1 LGVLPVGRVR
11 PRAHR
16 DPLGR
21 LRGGQRRRQRL
32 VERDRQLAQ
41 LLLGRAGRLGVA
53 QGALGLGGRRQPLL
67 VLGREPPVGLVQ
79 LRDVLAHPSA
89 QRHGGTPSVSVSAVG
104 CIRSGARVRGP
115 PACRGGGHPAPALY
129 AVRSMLMVRQPS
141 INAQR
146 RTPLSTERIIEAA
159 LRIVDGQGL
168 ARLTMRRLG
177 DALEVEAMAIYHHLP
192 RGKEQLLDALV
203 THVASSPAQA
213 DGAASAGWREPLR
226 RWAAGYR
233 ERLLAHAGVLPLL
246 VTRRNS

>member
-1 LGVLPVGRVR
+1 
-11 PRAHR
+11 
-16 DPLGR
+16 
-21 LRGGQRRRQRL
+21 
-32 VERDRQLAQ
+32 
-41 LLLGRAGRLGVA
+41 
-53 QGALGLGGRRQPLL
+53 
-67 VLGREPPVGLVQ
+67 
-79 LRDVLAHPSA
+79 
-89 QRHGGTPSVSVSAVG
+89 
-104 CIRSGARVRGP
+104 
-115 PACRGGGHPAPALY
+115 
-129 AVRSMLMVRQPS
+129 MVRQPS
-141 INAQR
+141 INAQH

-246 VTRRNS
+246 VTRRNSAALTTTVRSLQEVLRRGGVGEEAAAAAAHTVLGYVIGHAALEVRGTPEDGADRPVDWDSRFTAGLDLVLAGVG